1 MENPNYLT
9 LFGSNYDLHCFL
21 AQCVCISPHCE
32 QFSCVFPAVELLSEV
47 MQNCSLNE
55 AEIEQQRG
63 VVLRELEE
71 VEGNLQDVCLD
82 LLHAT
87 AFQGT
92 PLGHS
97 VLGPSSN
104 ARQEEHTHLTISHR
118 ISFIKGTLQY
128 CNAANYGFKSSASP
142 KHFHFRLISI
152 IQFSQDSDPPGPG
165 GLHQQPL
172 QSPSHGA
179 GCCWR

>member
-1 MENPNYLT
+1 MGQIQRSSHFLSTKVT
-9 LFGSNYDLHCFL
+9 LCLLGYEH
-21 AQCVCISPHCE
+21 H
-32 QFSCVFPAVELLSEV
+32 FPTIFQAVELLSEV
-47 MQNCSLNE
+47 VQSCLLNE

-71 VEGNLQDVCLD
+71 VESNVQEVCLD

-104 ARQEEHTHLTISHR
+104 ARQEELHIHLNILHIHLNISYNLGMFFFF
-118 ISFIKGTLQY
+118 FIKSNCSQNVTL
-128 CNAANYGFKSSASP
+128 
-142 KHFHFRLISI
+142 L
-152 IQFSQDSDPPGPG
+152 
-165 GLHQQPL
+165 
-172 QSPSHGA
+172 
-179 GCCWR
+179 

>member
-1 MENPNYLT
+1 M
-9 LFGSNYDLHCFL
+9 
-21 AQCVCISPHCE
+21 V
-32 QFSCVFPAVELLSEV
+32 
-47 MQNCSLNE
+47 QNCSLSE

-71 VEGNLQDVCLD
+71 IGGNLQEVCLD

-104 ARQEEHTHLTISHR
+104 ARQVELHAPTH
-118 ISFIKGTLQY
+118 
-128 CNAANYGFKSSASP
+128 
-142 KHFHFRLISI
+142 
-152 IQFSQDSDPPGPG
+152 
-165 GLHQQPL
+165 PL
-172 QSPSHGA
+172 KY
-179 GCCWR
+179 